1 MIKITYKNASHRA
14 FLQELLKKNNF
25 DADLKYQL
33 SSEDQEDIL
42 KNYKGPAIGSPI
54 PDVFIDLGQHIITFV
69 LSEEFP
75 IWISKKAIT
84 DIFFIKV
91 IVPTYKKIFNNSPKN
106 KEFPRSMC
114 IITDEYEF
122 SNHNKSIYFMLEG
135 GLNHNQ
141 LNEALNSIT
150 DVRKAIK
157 QALEVFDF
165 SSDVLRFTYMKNHID
180 RDKWILQKSLDLS
193 IDYYRDD
200 SITSQTVTDLVKNI
214 PKQHPSIFRKLISVF
229 KR

>member
-1 MIKITYKNASHRA
+1 
-14 FLQELLKKNNF
+14 
-25 DADLKYQL
+25 
-33 SSEDQEDIL
+33 
-42 KNYKGPAIGSPI
+42 
-54 PDVFIDLGQHIITFV
+54 
-69 LSEEFP
+69 
-75 IWISKKAIT
+75 
-84 DIFFIKV
+84 
-91 IVPTYKKIFNNSPKN
+91 
-106 KEFPRSMC
+106 
-114 IITDEYEF
+114 
-122 SNHNKSIYFMLEG
+122 MLEG